1 MKIHIETLG
10 CPKNFNDTRKVQ
22 KLLEE
27 ADHVIADNP
36 EKAEGIMINTCG
48 FIEDAKIESI
58 DRIFEMASL
67 KPDILIVSGCLSQR
81 YSRQLLQE
89 MPEVDIFLG
98 VNNYNEINH
107 ILENHKKGLRKSYVN
122 GKPKDICTLEQS
134 ISPQEFSATVKIS
147 EGCDNACAYC
157 IIPSIRGRY
166 RSRPMDEIEKEVRLL
181 VKKGIKEII
190 LIGQD
195 VTAYGMDIYGDFLL
209 HELVDRLCN
218 IEELIWLRLMYC
230 YEDRITDKFIE
241 TIAKQEKVCKYIDIP
256 IQHSSPSILKAMR
269 RRGGRDSMEHTI
281 KSLREAIK
289 DIVIRTTLIV
299 GFPGETEEDFQNLL
313 DFVEKTE
320 FDRLGVFTYSAEE
333 GTYAASMDNQIDEK
347 TKKNRQETIMRR
359 QMEISLKKNK
369 KLIGKEIEAV
379 VEEKDGQDY
388 LGRSRQDAPEIDNG
402 MVFKSSVLLKP
413 GDIVKVKITDAFDYD
428 LTGEM
433 SEILY

>member
-1 MKIHIETLG
+1 
-10 CPKNFNDTRKVQ
+10 
-22 KLLEE
+22 
-27 ADHVIADNP
+27 
-36 EKAEGIMINTCG
+36 
-48 FIEDAKIESI
+48 
-58 DRIFEMASL
+58 
-67 KPDILIVSGCLSQR
+67 
-81 YSRQLLQE
+81 
-89 MPEVDIFLG
+89 
-98 VNNYNEINH
+98 
-107 ILENHKKGLRKSYVN
+107 
-122 GKPKDICTLEQS
+122 
-134 ISPQEFSATVKIS
+134 
-147 EGCDNACAYC
+147 
-157 IIPSIRGRY
+157 
-166 RSRPMDEIEKEVRLL
+166 
-181 VKKGIKEII
+181 
-190 LIGQD
+190 
-195 VTAYGMDIYGDFLL
+195 
-209 HELVDRLCN
+209 
-218 IEELIWLRLMYC
+218 
-230 YEDRITDKFIE
+230 
-241 TIAKQEKVCKYIDIP
+241 
-256 IQHSSPSILKAMR
+256 
-269 RRGGRDSMEHTI
+269 MEHTI

>member
-107 ILENHKKGLRKSYVN
+107 ILENHKKGFRKSYVN

-281 KSLREAIK
+281 KSLREAVK

>member
-281 KSLREAIK
+281 KSLREAVK

>member
-1 MKIHIETLG
+1 
-10 CPKNFNDTRKVQ
+10 
-22 KLLEE
+22 
-27 ADHVIADNP
+27 
-36 EKAEGIMINTCG
+36 
-48 FIEDAKIESI
+48 
-58 DRIFEMASL
+58 
-67 KPDILIVSGCLSQR
+67 
-81 YSRQLLQE
+81 
-89 MPEVDIFLG
+89 
-98 VNNYNEINH
+98 
-107 ILENHKKGLRKSYVN
+107 
-122 GKPKDICTLEQS
+122 
-134 ISPQEFSATVKIS
+134 
-147 EGCDNACAYC
+147 
-157 IIPSIRGRY
+157 
-166 RSRPMDEIEKEVRLL
+166 
-181 VKKGIKEII
+181 
-190 LIGQD
+190 
-195 VTAYGMDIYGDFLL
+195 
-209 HELVDRLCN
+209 
-218 IEELIWLRLMYC
+218 
-230 YEDRITDKFIE
+230 
-241 TIAKQEKVCKYIDIP
+241 
-256 IQHSSPSILKAMR
+256 
-269 RRGGRDSMEHTI
+269 MEHTI
-281 KSLREAIK
+281 KSLREAVK

>member
-1 MKIHIETLG
+1 M
-10 CPKNFNDTRKVQ
+10 
-22 KLLEE
+22 
-27 ADHVIADNP
+27 
-36 EKAEGIMINTCG
+36 
-48 FIEDAKIESI
+48 
-58 DRIFEMASL
+58 
-67 KPDILIVSGCLSQR
+67 
-81 YSRQLLQE
+81 
-89 MPEVDIFLG
+89 
-98 VNNYNEINH
+98 
-107 ILENHKKGLRKSYVN
+107 RKSYVN

-281 KSLREAIK
+281 KSLREAVK

>member
-1 MKIHIETLG
+1 
-10 CPKNFNDTRKVQ
+10 
-22 KLLEE
+22 
-27 ADHVIADNP
+27 
-36 EKAEGIMINTCG
+36 
-48 FIEDAKIESI
+48 
-58 DRIFEMASL
+58 
-67 KPDILIVSGCLSQR
+67 
-81 YSRQLLQE
+81 
-89 MPEVDIFLG
+89 
-98 VNNYNEINH
+98 
-107 ILENHKKGLRKSYVN
+107 
-122 GKPKDICTLEQS
+122 
-134 ISPQEFSATVKIS
+134 
-147 EGCDNACAYC
+147 
-157 IIPSIRGRY
+157 
-166 RSRPMDEIEKEVRLL
+166 
-181 VKKGIKEII
+181 
-190 LIGQD
+190 
-195 VTAYGMDIYGDFLL
+195 
-209 HELVDRLCN
+209 
-218 IEELIWLRLMYC
+218 MYC

-281 KSLREAIK
+281 KSLREAVK

-402 MVFKSSVLLKP
+402 MV
-413 GDIVKVKITDAFDYD
+413 
-428 LTGEM
+428 
-433 SEILY
+433 